1 MSCEVYTVS
10 LKATGKKVIAA
21 MTEAVFLKVAT
32 PKIGKVSSES
42 DLDIGTSE
50 EVKAMID
57 AINA

>member
-1 MSCEVYTVS
+1 M
-10 LKATGKKVIAA
+10 IAA